1 MQKLFVISLKIS
13 AALTALASL
22 GTGAAFAQAPP
33 PPPPPPAQ
41 HGFLH
46 NMFHH
51 PKPGQGPPPRP
62 MPGRPMSGRPMPGR
76 PGYHPMGGSMMGM
89 GNIVGNKNTRVYHM
103 AGDRGAM
110 PAPQNRVYFRSERE
124 AEAAGF
130 RRAGSPHGMHI
141 MGNHTMTNHAMGN
154 HMMQGSPRTGTPG
167 MMTR

>member
-33 PPPPPPAQ
+33 PPPPPAQ

-62 MPGRPMSGRPMPGR
+62 MPGRPMPGRPMPGR

-103 AGDRGAM
+103 AGDRGAL
-110 PAPQNRVYFRSERE
+110 PAPQNRVYFRSEH
-124 AEAAGF
+124 AAMAAGF